1 MTARCVYPSCDSP
14 TGATQMFRSFSL
26 PIVLAIGIAASPLTQ
41 AQQQAKPIV
50 ATGEAKSTAAPAAP
64 DTGAQ
69 AMRDAV
75 SAVVVV
81 ALTEQFSGKDIAV
94 EFGDYAVR
102 VASARERY
110 VSGHGTVR
118 IQGKG
123 KGDAV
128 GFSYRSIYDVVNGQA
143 GYPSISITGVGGGTE
158 RMVPNDSGLIDM
170 LDAHVASTISHD
182 LGGKQVW
189 LQLNRI
195 DSYESGDRYMRIDAD
210 GIADFGIDGRSN
222 LRIEALYDLGKK
234 AWLRVN
240 YRLDGDPEAGLQGG
254 ATQPGNE

>member
-1 MTARCVYPSCDSP
+1 
-14 TGATQMFRSFSL
+14 MFRSFSL
-26 PIVLAIGIAASPLTQ
+26 PIVLAMGIAASPPIQ
-41 AQQQAKPIV
+41 ARQQAKSV
-50 ATGEAKSTAAPAAP
+50 AGPGEAKSTAVPATP
-64 DTGAQ
+64 DTGVQ

-81 ALTEQFSGKDIAV
+81 ALTEQFNGKDIAV

-118 IQGKG
+118 IQGKD

-128 GFSYRSIYDVVNGQA
+128 GFTYRSIYDVVNGQA
-143 GYPSISITGVGGGTE
+143 GYPTISITGIGGGAE
-158 RMVPNDSGLIDM
+158 RMVPNDSGLVDM
-170 LDAHVASTISHD
+170 LDEHVASTISHD

-210 GIADFGIDGRSN
+210 GIADFGVDGRSN

-234 AWLRVN
+234 TWLRVN
-240 YRLDGDPEAGLQGG
+240 YQLSGDPEAGLQSG
-254 ATQPGNE
+254 ATAPGNE